1 MATGMGS
8 GRRTGADTGDTGTS
22 APEPVPGSGKAA
34 GRRAAVMGAAAIGGA
49 LALAAAAVTPAAAG
63 TGARHG
69 DDHGRGRSAAHYVA
83 LGDSYT
89 SGPVIPTQIDANCA
103 RSDQN
108 YPHLV
113 AAADRIAGLTDV
125 SCSGATTVQM
135 WKPQGTNPPQLDA
148 LNRDTTLVTVQIG
161 GNDVGFGSIIATC
174 AGLSVTDP
182 AGSPCKQH
190 YEAGGTDQL
199 AVNVVETAPKIAA
212 VLRAVHDRAP
222 HARVAVVGYPDL
234 LPDDGVGCFPAVPFA
249 AGDFAY
255 LRDTEKKLNAM
266 LGLEALL
273 HGASY
278 VDTYT
283 PTVGHD
289 MCRPPADRWIEPLVP
304 AAPAAPAHPNAKG
317 EQAMAAAVR
326 QRLDGPGHEGG
337 HGHGR

>member
-1 MATGMGS
+1 
-8 GRRTGADTGDTGTS
+8 
-22 APEPVPGSGKAA
+22 
-34 GRRAAVMGAAAIGGA
+34 MGAAALGGA
-49 LALAAAAVTPAAAG
+49 LALTAAAVTPAAAG
-63 TGARHG
+63 TGAHHG
-69 DDHGRGRSAAHYVA
+69 GSHHTVHYVA

-103 RSDQN
+103 RSDHN

-113 AAADRIAGLTDV
+113 AAADRIGDLTDV
-125 SCSGATTVQM
+125 SCAGATTVQM

-148 LNRDTTLVTVQIG
+148 LNHDTTLVTVQIG

-182 AGSPCKQH
+182 AGSPCKEH
-190 YEAGGTDQL
+190 YRAGGADQL
-199 AVNVVETAPKIAA
+199 TMNVIETAPKIAE

-222 HARVAVVGYPDL
+222 RARVAVVGYPDL

-249 AGDFAY
+249 AGDFPY
-255 LRDTEKKLNAM
+255 LRDTEKKLNTM
-266 LGLEALL
+266 LRFEALL
-273 HGASY
+273 HGATY
-278 VDTYT
+278 VDTYS

-289 MCRPPADRWIEPLVP
+289 MCRPPADRWIEPLTP

-326 QRLDGPGHEGG
+326 QRLDGPGHDGG